1 MASVTFFTCRIWL
14 VVGVWWVLKGEAFS
28 VRRILPVVGLV
39 ISFVFGFIVAPIPTL
54 LFALS
59 GALGLFFPQPLRST
73 YWIATL
79 AKYGL
84 SLLIQL
90 VAVYYWNSQI
100 IPINVD
106 QHWYLNNINSICHQL
121 QSGVFGVNYREIVG
135 IHNRLYDIIGGWLT
149 FLNGGDAVGVMKN
162 FNIFVANGIVL
173 FGYLITREIYPREYR
188 LQRMVVLVLAMMP
201 SINLYSMLVLRDV
214 LLALCCS
221 VFFFTLLKKK
231 VIGTILVIG
240 LTYYLRL
247 QFAYIMI
254 MIVLLDVF
262 LERNPSLSRS
272 RVIGLC
278 LAAIAVSYAMTMII
292 PGIGYLRQFLR
303 LETIWKFTL
312 SFVPSLLSSDFL
324 FLPSGHELS
333 VRELLF
339 FKALTPEVFFLP
351 LFALSS
357 LIKGL
362 RGRESNAKL
371 VRLMILV
378 FVFVS
383 VFAFGYHIEYGAVFT
398 RFYLTTYPV
407 LVVIAVGRWRR
418 LSGGKVV
425 T

>member
-1 MASVTFFTCRIWL
+1 MTRSIARLLEGANSLAGSTTRLSQHSSTMASVTFFTCRIWL
-14 VVGVWWVLKGEAFS
+14 VVGVWRVLKGEAFS

-100 IPINVD
+100 IPINGSALV
-106 QHWYLNNINSICHQL
+106 LNNINSICYQL
-121 QSGVFGVNYREIVG
+121 QKWRLWCELQEIVG

-149 FLNGGDAVGVMKN
+149 FLNGGDAVGVMKH

-201 SINLYSMLVLRDV
+201 SINLYSLLVLRDV

-312 SFVPSLLSSDFL
+312 SFCSEP
-324 FLPSGHELS
+324 
-333 VRELLF
+333 
-339 FKALTPEVFFLP
+339 
-351 LFALSS
+351 
-357 LIKGL
+357 
-362 RGRESNAKL
+362 
-371 VRLMILV
+371 
-378 FVFVS
+378 
-383 VFAFGYHIEYGAVFT
+383 FGV
-398 RFYLTTYPV
+398 
-407 LVVIAVGRWRR
+407 
-418 LSGGKVV
+418 
-425 T
+425 